1 MHVLL
6 TRPLEDS
13 IDLIKRFKDKDITVS
28 HLPLIKINK
37 LDYPKLKSSEYNV
50 IVFTSSN
57 AIRNLDTKDFN
68 KKSLCFCVGDATE
81 KTAKQ
86 KGFYNTFSA
95 GGNVKNLQELILQ
108 NLEKKTEKI
117 LYVSGELVSYDLDK
131 DLKLSGFKIK
141 KIINYTSRKITNLNS
156 ESLDLIKK
164 YPPDITLIY
173 SKRSAESFDEIA
185 RKYSLSELMTQCT
198 VMCISKKIEEFLKSK
213 GWKKTETFNPGE
225 ELLKIE
231 QIKNG

>member
-13 IDLIKRFKDKDITVS
+13 LDLIKRFKDKGFTVS

-37 LDYPKLKSSEYNV
+37 LDYPKLNSSEYK
-50 IVFTSSN
+50 IIIFTSSN
-57 AIRNLDTKDFN
+57 AIRNLNTKDFD

-86 KGFYNTFSA
+86 KGFHNTFSA

-131 DLKLSGFKIK
+131 DLIK
-141 KIINYTSRKITNLNS
+141 EGYNVQRLINYSVSHIEDL
-156 ESLDLIKK
+156 SLD
-164 YPPDITLIY
+164 
-173 SKRSAESFDEIA
+173 F
-185 RKYSLSELMTQCT
+185 LSELKKKIPDIVYIYSQNSAVSFLNLVKKYELEDYWMKTNL
-198 VMCISKKIEEFLKSK
+198 MCIGEKSSSVLNELKWKKIFL
-213 GWKKTETFNPGE
+213 FNPGE
-225 ELLKIE
+225 EEFLLYKI
-231 QIKNG
+231 

>member
-13 IDLIKRFKDKDITVS
+13 LELIKRLKDKGFTVS

-37 LDYPKLKSSEYNV
+37 LNYPKLNSSEYKV
-50 IVFTSSN
+50 IIFTSSN
-57 AIRNLDTKDFN
+57 AIRNLNIKDFD

-95 GGNVKNLQELILQ
+95 GGNVKNLRELILQ

-131 DLKLSGFKIK
+131 DLIKEGLNVQRLINYSVSHVEDISFDFLRQLKK
-141 KIINYTSRKITNLNS
+141 KIPDIVYIYSQNSAVSFLN
-156 ESLDLIKK
+156 LIKK
-164 YPPDITLIY
+164 Y
-173 SKRSAESFDEIA
+173 
-185 RKYSLSELMTQCT
+185 ELDDYWMKTNL
-198 VMCISKKIEEFLKSK
+198 MCIGEKTSSVLNELKWKKIFL
-213 GWKKTETFNPGE
+213 FNPGE
-225 ELLKIE
+225 EEFLLYKI
-231 QIKNG
+231 

>member
-13 IDLIKRFKDKDITVS
+13 IDLIKRFKDKGFTVS

-37 LDYPKLKSSEYNV
+37 LDYPKLNSSEYKI

-57 AIRNLDTKDFN
+57 AIRNIDTKDFD

-95 GGNVKNLQELILQ
+95 GGNVKNLRELILQ

-131 DLKLSGFKIK
+131 DLIKEGLNVQRLINYSVSHVEDISFDFLRQLKK
-141 KIINYTSRKITNLNS
+141 KIPDIVYIYSQNSAKSFLN
-156 ESLDLIKK
+156 LIKK
-164 YPPDITLIY
+164 Y
-173 SKRSAESFDEIA
+173 
-185 RKYSLSELMTQCT
+185 ELDDYWMKTNL
-198 VMCISKKIEEFLKSK
+198 MCIGEKTSSVLNELKWKKIFL
-213 GWKKTETFNPGE
+213 FNPGE
-225 ELLKIE
+225 EEFLLYKI
-231 QIKNG
+231 

>member
-13 IDLIKRFKDKDITVS
+13 MDLIKRFKDKDITVS

-57 AIRNLDTKDFN
+57 AIRNLDTRDFN
-68 KKSLCFCVGDATE
+68 KNTLCFCVGDATE

-86 KGFYNTFSA
+86 KGFHNTFSA
-95 GGNVKNLQELILQ
+95 GGNVRNLRELILQ
-108 NLEKKTEKI
+108 NLEKKTDKI

-131 DLKLSGFKIK
+131 DLIKEGLNVQRLINYSVSNVKDLSSDFLSELKK
-141 KIINYTSRKITNLNS
+141 KIPDIIYIYSQNS
-156 ESLDLIKK
+156 AVSFFNLIKK
-164 YPPDITLIY
+164 Y
-173 SKRSAESFDEIA
+173 
-185 RKYSLSELMTQCT
+185 ELDDYWMKTNL
-198 VMCISKKIEEFLKSK
+198 MCIGEKTSAVLNELKWKKIFL
-213 GWKKTETFNPGE
+213 FNPGE
-225 ELLKIE
+225 EEFLLYKI
-231 QIKNG
+231 

>member
-13 IDLIKRFKDKDITVS
+13 IDLIKSFKDKGFTVS

-37 LDYPKLKSSEYNV
+37 LDYPKLNSSEYKI

-57 AIRNLDTKDFN
+57 AIRNIDTKDFD
-68 KKSLCFCVGDATE
+68 KKSLCFCVGHATE
-81 KTAKQ
+81 KTAKL

-95 GGNVKNLQELILQ
+95 GGNVKNLRELILQ

-131 DLKLSGFKIK
+131 DLIKEGLNVQRLINYSVSHVENISFDFLRQLKK
-141 KIINYTSRKITNLNS
+141 KIPDIVYIYSQNSAKSFLN
-156 ESLDLIKK
+156 LIKK
-164 YPPDITLIY
+164 Y
-173 SKRSAESFDEIA
+173 
-185 RKYSLSELMTQCT
+185 ELDDYWMKTNL
-198 VMCISKKIEEFLKSK
+198 MCIGEKTSSVLNELKWKKIFL
-213 GWKKTETFNPGE
+213 FNPGE
-225 ELLKIE
+225 EEFLLYKI
-231 QIKNG
+231 

>member
-13 IDLIKRFKDKDITVS
+13 IDLINRFKDKGFAVS
-28 HLPLIKINK
+28 HLPLIKTNK
-37 LDYPKLKSSEYNV
+37 LDYPKLNSSEYK
-50 IVFTSSN
+50 IIIFTSSN
-57 AIRNLDTKDFN
+57 AIRNLNTKDFD

-95 GGNVKNLQELILQ
+95 GGNVKNLRELILQ

-131 DLKLSGFKIK
+131 DLIKEGLNVQRLINYSVSHVEDINFDFLSELKK
-141 KIINYTSRKITNLNS
+141 KIPDIVYIYSQNSAVSFLN
-156 ESLDLIKK
+156 LIKK
-164 YPPDITLIY
+164 Y
-173 SKRSAESFDEIA
+173 
-185 RKYSLSELMTQCT
+185 ELDDYWMKTNL
-198 VMCISKKIEEFLKSK
+198 MCIGEKTSSVLNELKWKKIFL
-213 GWKKTETFNPGE
+213 FNPGE
-225 ELLKIE
+225 EEYLLYKI
-231 QIKNG
+231 

>member
-13 IDLIKRFKDKDITVS
+13 IDLIKRFKDKGFTVS

-37 LDYPKLKSSEYNV
+37 LDYPKLNSSEYK
-50 IVFTSSN
+50 IIIFTSSN
-57 AIRNLDTKDFN
+57 AIRNIDTKDFD

-95 GGNVKNLQELILQ
+95 GGNVKNLRELILQ

-131 DLKLSGFKIK
+131 DLIKEGLNVQRLINYSVSHVKDLSSNFLNELKK
-141 KIINYTSRKITNLNS
+141 KIPDIIYIYSQNSAVSFLN
-156 ESLDLIKK
+156 LIKK
-164 YPPDITLIY
+164 YEL
-173 SKRSAESFDEIA
+173 DEYWM
-185 RKYSLSELMTQCT
+185 KTNL
-198 VMCISKKIEEFLKSK
+198 MCIGEKTSSVLNELKWKKIFL
-213 GWKKTETFNPGE
+213 FNPGE
-225 ELLKIE
+225 EEFLLYKI
-231 QIKNG
+231 

>member
-13 IDLIKRFKDKDITVS
+13 IELIKRFKDKDITVS

-37 LDYPKLKSSEYNV
+37 LDYPKPKSSEYNV

-68 KKSLCFCVGDATE
+68 KNILCFCVGDATE

-86 KGFYNTFSA
+86 KGFHNTFSA
-95 GGNVKNLQELILQ
+95 GGNVRNLRELILQ
-108 NLEKKTEKI
+108 NLEKKTWKI

-131 DLKLSGFKIK
+131 DLVKEGLNVQRLINYRVSHVKDLSSDFLSELKK
-141 KIINYTSRKITNLNS
+141 KIPDIIYIYSQNS
-156 ESLDLIKK
+156 AVSFFNLIKK
-164 YPPDITLIY
+164 Y
-173 SKRSAESFDEIA
+173 
-185 RKYSLSELMTQCT
+185 ELDDYWMKTNL
-198 VMCISKKIEEFLKSK
+198 MCIGEKTSSVLNEIKWKKIFL
-213 GWKKTETFNPGE
+213 FNPGE
-225 ELLKIE
+225 EEFLLYKI
-231 QIKNG
+231 

>member
-13 IDLIKRFKDKDITVS
+13 IDLIKRFKDKGFTVS

-37 LDYPKLKSSEYNV
+37 IDYPKLNSSEYKT

-57 AIRNLDTKDFN
+57 AIRNLDTKDFD

-86 KGFYNTFSA
+86 KGFHNTFSA

-117 LYVSGELVSYDLDK
+117 LYVSGELVSYELDK
-131 DLKLSGFKIK
+131 DLIKEGLNVQRLINYSVSHIKDLSSDFLSELKK
-141 KIINYTSRKITNLNS
+141 KIPDIIYIYSQNSAVSFLN
-156 ESLDLIKK
+156 LIKK
-164 YPPDITLIY
+164 YEL
-173 SKRSAESFDEIA
+173 DEYWM
-185 RKYSLSELMTQCT
+185 KTNL
-198 VMCISKKIEEFLKSK
+198 MCIGEKTSSVLNELKWKKIFL
-213 GWKKTETFNPGE
+213 FNPGE
-225 ELLKIE
+225 EEFLLYKI
-231 QIKNG
+231 

>member
-13 IDLIKRFKDKDITVS
+13 IDLIKRFKDKGFTVS

-37 LDYPKLKSSEYNV
+37 LDYPKLNSSEYKI

-57 AIRNLDTKDFN
+57 AIRNIDTKDFD

-86 KGFYNTFSA
+86 KGFHNTFSA
-95 GGNVKNLQELILQ
+95 SGNVKNLRELILQ

-131 DLKLSGFKIK
+131 DLIKEGLNVQRLINYSVSHVEDISFDFLRQLKK
-141 KIINYTSRKITNLNS
+141 KIPDIVYIYSQNSAVSFLN
-156 ESLDLIKK
+156 LIKK
-164 YPPDITLIY
+164 Y
-173 SKRSAESFDEIA
+173 
-185 RKYSLSELMTQCT
+185 ELDDYWMKTNL
-198 VMCISKKIEEFLKSK
+198 MCIGEKTSSVLNELKWKKIFL
-213 GWKKTETFNPGE
+213 FNPGE
-225 ELLKIE
+225 EEFLLYKI
-231 QIKNG
+231 

>member
-13 IDLIKRFKDKDITVS
+13 IDLINRFKDKGFTVS

-37 LDYPKLKSSEYNV
+37 LDYPKINSSEYK
-50 IVFTSSN
+50 IFIFTSSN
-57 AIRNLDTKDFN
+57 AIRNIDTKDFD

-95 GGNVKNLQELILQ
+95 GGNVKNLRELILQ

-131 DLKLSGFKIK
+131 DLIK
-141 KIINYTSRKITNLNS
+141 EGLNVQRIINYTVSHVKDINFVFLSELKKKIPDIVYVYSQNSAVSFLN
-156 ESLDLIKK
+156 LIKK
-164 YPPDITLIY
+164 Y
-173 SKRSAESFDEIA
+173 
-185 RKYSLSELMTQCT
+185 ELDDYWMKTNL
-198 VMCISKKIEEFLKSK
+198 MCIGEKTSSVLNELKWKKIFL
-213 GWKKTETFNPGE
+213 FNPGE
-225 ELLKIE
+225 EEFLLYKI
-231 QIKNG
+231 

>member
-13 IDLIKRFKDKDITVS
+13 IDLIKRFKDKGFTVS

-37 LDYPKLKSSEYNV
+37 LDYPKLNSSEYKI

-57 AIRNLDTKDFN
+57 AIRNIDTKDFD

-86 KGFYNTFSA
+86 KGFHNTFSA
-95 GGNVKNLQELILQ
+95 GGNVKNLRELILQ

-131 DLKLSGFKIK
+131 DLIKEGLNVQRLINYSVSHVEDISFDFLRQLKK
-141 KIINYTSRKITNLNS
+141 KIPDIVYIYSQNSAVSFLN
-156 ESLDLIKK
+156 LIKK
-164 YPPDITLIY
+164 Y
-173 SKRSAESFDEIA
+173 
-185 RKYSLSELMTQCT
+185 ELDDYWMKTNL
-198 VMCISKKIEEFLKSK
+198 MCIGEKTSSVLNELKWKKIFL
-213 GWKKTETFNPGE
+213 FNPGE
-225 ELLKIE
+225 EEFLLYKI
-231 QIKNG
+231 

>member
-13 IDLIKRFKDKDITVS
+13 IDLIKRFKDKGFTVS

-37 LDYPKLKSSEYNV
+37 LDYPKLNSSEYKI

-57 AIRNLDTKDFN
+57 AIRNIDTKDFD

-95 GGNVKNLQELILQ
+95 GGNVKNLRELILQ

-131 DLKLSGFKIK
+131 DLIKEGLNVQRLINYSVSHVEDIIFDFLSELKK
-141 KIINYTSRKITNLNS
+141 KIPDIVYIYSQNSAVSFLN
-156 ESLDLIKK
+156 LIKK
-164 YPPDITLIY
+164 Y
-173 SKRSAESFDEIA
+173 
-185 RKYSLSELMTQCT
+185 ELDDYWMKTNL
-198 VMCISKKIEEFLKSK
+198 MCIGEKTSSVLNELKWKKIFL
-213 GWKKTETFNPGE
+213 FNPGE
-225 ELLKIE
+225 EEFLLYKI
-231 QIKNG
+231 

>member
-13 IDLIKRFKDKDITVS
+13 IDLIKRFKDKGFTVS

-37 LDYPKLKSSEYNV
+37 IDYPKLNSSEYKI

-57 AIRNLDTKDFN
+57 AIRNLDTKDFD
-68 KKSLCFCVGDATE
+68 KESLCFCVGDATE

-86 KGFYNTFSA
+86 KGFQNTFSA

-117 LYVSGELVSYDLDK
+117 LYISGELVSYNLDK
-131 DLKLSGFKIK
+131 DLIKEGLNVHRLVNYRVSHIKDLNSDFLSELKK
-141 KIINYTSRKITNLNS
+141 KIPDIVYVYSQNSAVSFLN
-156 ESLDLIKK
+156 LIKK
-164 YPPDITLIY
+164 YKLDDYWMKTNL
-173 SKRSAESFDEIA
+173 
-185 RKYSLSELMTQCT
+185 
-198 VMCISKKIEEFLKSK
+198 MCIGEKTSSVLNELKWKKIFL
-213 GWKKTETFNPGE
+213 FNPGE
-225 ELLKIE
+225 EEFLLYKI
-231 QIKNG
+231 

>member
-13 IDLIKRFKDKDITVS
+13 IDLIKRFKDKGFTVS

-37 LDYPKLKSSEYNV
+37 VDYPKLNSKEYKI

-57 AIRNLDTKDFN
+57 AIRNLDTKDFD

-95 GGNVKNLQELILQ
+95 GGNVKNLRELILQ

-131 DLKLSGFKIK
+131 DLIK
-141 KIINYTSRKITNLNS
+141 EGLNVQRLINYSVYLNHMK
-156 ESLDLIKK
+156 LIHH
-164 YPPDITLIY
+164 
-173 SKRSAESFDEIA
+173 
-185 RKYSLSELMTQCT
+185 
-198 VMCISKKIEEFLKSK
+198 
-213 GWKKTETFNPGE
+213 
-225 ELLKIE
+225 
-231 QIKNG
+231 

>member
-13 IDLIKRFKDKDITVS
+13 IDLIKRFKDKGFTVS
-28 HLPLIKINK
+28 HLPLIKIDK
-37 LDYPKLKSSEYNV
+37 LDYPKLNSSEYKI

-57 AIRNLDTKDFN
+57 AIRNIGTKDFD

-95 GGNVKNLQELILQ
+95 GGNVKNLRELILQ

-131 DLKLSGFKIK
+131 DLIKEGLNVQRLINYSVSHVEDISFDFLRQLKK
-141 KIINYTSRKITNLNS
+141 KIPDIVYIYSQNSAVSFLN
-156 ESLDLIKK
+156 LIKK
-164 YPPDITLIY
+164 Y
-173 SKRSAESFDEIA
+173 
-185 RKYSLSELMTQCT
+185 ELDDYWMKTNL
-198 VMCISKKIEEFLKSK
+198 MCIGEKTSSVLNELKWKKIFL
-213 GWKKTETFNPGE
+213 FNPGE
-225 ELLKIE
+225 EEFLLYKI
-231 QIKNG
+231 

>member
-13 IDLIKRFKDKDITVS
+13 IDLIKKFKDKGFTVS

-37 LDYPKLKSSEYNV
+37 LDYPKLNSSEYKI

-57 AIRNLDTKDFN
+57 AIRNIDTKDFD

-86 KGFYNTFSA
+86 KGFQNTFSA

-131 DLKLSGFKIK
+131 DLIKEGLNVKRLINYGVSHIEDINLDFLSELKK
-141 KIINYTSRKITNLNS
+141 KIPDIVYIYSQNSAVSFLN
-156 ESLDLIKK
+156 LIKK
-164 YPPDITLIY
+164 Y
-173 SKRSAESFDEIA
+173 
-185 RKYSLSELMTQCT
+185 ELDDYWMKTNL
-198 VMCISKKIEEFLKSK
+198 MCIGEKTSSVLNELKWKKIFL
-213 GWKKTETFNPGE
+213 FNPGE
-225 ELLKIE
+225 EEFLLYKI
-231 QIKNG
+231 

>member
-13 IDLIKRFKDKDITVS
+13 IDLIKRLKDQGFTVS

-37 LDYPKLKSSEYNV
+37 LDYPKLNKSEYK
-50 IVFTSSN
+50 IIIFTSSN
-57 AIRNLDTKDFN
+57 AIRNIDTKDFD

-95 GGNVKNLQELILQ
+95 GGNVKNLRELILQ
-108 NLEKKTEKI
+108 NLEKKNEKI

-131 DLKLSGFKIK
+131 DLIKEGLNVQRLINYSVSHVKDINFDFLSELKK
-141 KIINYTSRKITNLNS
+141 KIPDIVYIYSQNSAVSFLN
-156 ESLDLIKK
+156 LIKK
-164 YPPDITLIY
+164 Y
-173 SKRSAESFDEIA
+173 
-185 RKYSLSELMTQCT
+185 ELDDYWMKTNL
-198 VMCISKKIEEFLKSK
+198 MCIGEKTSSVLNELKWKKIFL
-213 GWKKTETFNPGE
+213 FNPGE
-225 ELLKIE
+225 EEFLLYKI
-231 QIKNG
+231 

>member
-13 IDLIKRFKDKDITVS
+13 IDLIKRFKDKGFTVS

-37 LDYPKLKSSEYNV
+37 LNYPKLNSSEYKI

-57 AIRNLDTKDFN
+57 AIRNIDTKDFD

-95 GGNVKNLQELILQ
+95 GGNVKNLRELILQ
-108 NLEKKTEKI
+108 NLEKKTDKI

-131 DLKLSGFKIK
+131 DLIKEGLNVQRLINYSVSHVEDISFDFLNELKK
-141 KIINYTSRKITNLNS
+141 KIPDIVYVYSQNSAVSFLN
-156 ESLDLIKK
+156 LIKK
-164 YPPDITLIY
+164 Y
-173 SKRSAESFDEIA
+173 
-185 RKYSLSELMTQCT
+185 ELGDYWMKTNL
-198 VMCISKKIEEFLKSK
+198 MCIGEKTSSVLNELKWKKIFL
-213 GWKKTETFNPGE
+213 FNPGE
-225 ELLKIE
+225 EEFLLYKI
-231 QIKNG
+231 